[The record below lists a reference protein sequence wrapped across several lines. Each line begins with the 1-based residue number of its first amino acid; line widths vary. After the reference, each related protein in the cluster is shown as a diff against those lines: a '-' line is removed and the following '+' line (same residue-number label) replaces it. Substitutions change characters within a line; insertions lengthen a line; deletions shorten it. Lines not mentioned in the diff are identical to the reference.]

1 MKQYEK
7 LERLEEINNA
17 VLKCT
22 DELMSLL
29 QSGKC
34 TIKDIER
41 LNNRVTELRNEG
53 DLIIA
58 ILNQVQTAFN

>member
-17 VLKCT
+17 VMKCT

-34 TIKDIER
+34 TIKDIKR
-41 LNNRVTELRNEG
+41 LNDKVTELKNEG
-53 DLIIA
+53 DLIVA
-58 ILNQVQTAFN
+58 VLNQVQTAFN